1 MERIFVETETK
12 LFNKYGIKTRSALA
26 PGRAKSSYLQSFS
39 FGNFGLIKDNC
50 LELEIEGCPSFRSTR
65 VSDKKIEHMV
75 QTIEILALIPP
86 TVQLETE
93 NSIMWNLRC
102 ELGDSWIRTLFL
114 AQVFENLTNG
124 EVTFNS
130 YIDLPKSFLL
140 TNLPVESD
148 PSSEY
153 QRILTSH
160 KLQKARRDA
169 NLILHGDCQSSEIL
183 DFIKSE
189 ITEVLEYRKS
199 SKKMQTAESEAILRL
214 CILRVSMN
222 KKIES
227 QPDLKQVQFILY
239 QFARASHIISKM
251 EPLLKKI
258 PENFVPDVSNE
269 LEVDLLLNI
278 TALDHAFKRLCQSA
292 DLGEISNLVG
302 QMIKTSRAFSKFYS
316 KCRVLPGSSGFD
328 GEFKIELTEGSS
340 ELAYHRYSIVKMFEK
355 RFSKVFN
362 ILHIT
367 PIHTM

>member
-1 MERIFVETETK
+1 MEKIFVEIERN
-12 LFNKYGIKTRSALA
+12 LFNKYGVKSRSALA
-26 PGRAKSSYLQSFS
+26 PRRPKSPYLQSFS
-39 FGNFGLIKDNC
+39 FGNFGLIKDDC

-75 QTIEILALIPP
+75 KIIEILALIPA
-86 TVQLETE
+86 TVKLETE
-93 NSIMWNLRC
+93 NSIMLNLRC
-102 ELGDSWIRTLFL
+102 ELGESWIRTLFL

-124 EVTFNS
+124 QVTFKS

-140 TNLPVESD
+140 ENLPVKSQT
-148 PSSEY
+148 SSEY
-153 QRILTSH
+153 ERILTSH

-169 NLILHGDCQSSEIL
+169 NLILHGDCQSLEIL
-183 DFIKSE
+183 DFVESE
-189 ITEVLEYRKS
+189 ITEVLEYRES
-199 SKKMQTAESEAILRL
+199 SKKMQTAEIEAILRL

-222 KKIES
+222 KKIDS

-251 EPLLKKI
+251 EPLLKKV

-269 LEVDLLLNI
+269 FEVDLLLNMS
-278 TALDHAFKRLCQSA
+278 ALDHAFKRLCQSA

-328 GEFKIELTEGSS
+328 GEFKIELTDGSS
-340 ELAYHRYSIVKMFEK
+340 ELAYHRYTIVKIFEK
-355 RFSKVFN
+355 RFSKLFN